1 MDFSFLVKI
10 KVFAKISEQN
20 YKNNNSLVFY
30 LLVRQVGNVIC
41 HKNKGGNDEYISVS
55 LSFSS
60 ISSHHIKANKI
71 ERTISASF
79 FSLLLVKHRSMMSNK
94 SRNLL
99 KPKSASTNRVYS
111 GVRNAENIIP
121 KSGY

>member
-30 LLVRQVGNVIC
+30 LFVRQVGNVIC

-55 LSFSS
+55 SCSLQRTVTEVKQ
-60 ISSHHIKANKI
+60 IK
-71 ERTISASF
+71 
-79 FSLLLVKHRSMMSNK
+79 
-94 SRNLL
+94 
-99 KPKSASTNRVYS
+99 
-111 GVRNAENIIP
+111 
-121 KSGY
+121 